1 MLYAANKGESKGKK
15 KDTLRGDAHSTRQKN
30 AANTCKVSE
39 SVVILL
45 SLIRKRLYIYTKQ
58 VISLYET
65 GYISIRNRLYIRTKR
80 VISLY

>member
-15 KDTLRGDAHSTRQKN
+15 RDTLRGDTHGTRQKN

-45 SLIRKRLYIYTKQ
+45 SLI
-58 VISLYET
+58 
-65 GYISIRNRLYIRTKR
+65 
-80 VISLY
+80 